1 MPNNQIEI
9 RKVKLGYNNGSNPAT
24 PTKKIKALTKV
35 RAFLFTCRFESQ
47 HLLE

>member
-24 PTKKIKALTKV
+24 PTKWPTKATKK
-35 RAFLFTCRFESQ
+35 S
-47 HLLE
+47 